1 MMNFEE
7 MDVTTML
14 SAFIGI
20 LVIMVSSIFYFTKK
34 QSEETPQNHE
44 EDEAATLVEEVDE
57 DAKLDATR
65 KANKHRKNDHWK
77 PKVKDASYDHMW
89 SVTTLKGHTADVT
102 GMDFAQD
109 GKKFVTVS
117 TDRAAFL
124 WDVRDFEER
133 EHKSVRQILDFD
145 TATQVSFSP
154 DCKSVVFAMKRSNK
168 LAVFKLVK
176 KEAGGAYKF
185 VHVEN
190 LSFPS
195 AHTLDISHSGISSNG
210 KFLMSASPDNKI
222 VLYDIHGNILKAL
235 EPKMSSLFDVVI
247 SPDGR
252 FVAACGFTTEVFVYE
267 VAFNRENVFQDAKRA
282 FDLKGHNSG
291 VFAVDFNANASR
303 AVTVSRD
310 GFWRVFDTEIRYGQ
324 GQDAVILNKGEWS
337 MLKGA
342 SADRVRLA
350 MSPSGDSFAVSCGST
365 LKIFS
370 SEDEQKEFPELHEV
384 HGDQRILAI
393 KYSPCGRL
401 VATCGDRYV
410 RVFRN
415 IPEYHSQ
422 VVRLSKNLKEVTGDA
437 PEDVYLSKLRRRNSS

>member
-1 MMNFEE
+1 
-7 MDVTTML
+7 
-14 SAFIGI
+14 
-20 LVIMVSSIFYFTKK
+20 
-34 QSEETPQNHE
+34 
-44 EDEAATLVEEVDE
+44 
-57 DAKLDATR
+57 
-65 KANKHRKNDHWK
+65 
-77 PKVKDASYDHMW
+77 
-89 SVTTLKGHTADVT
+89 
-102 GMDFAQD
+102 
-109 GKKFVTVS
+109 
-117 TDRAAFL
+117 
-124 WDVRDFEER
+124 
-133 EHKSVRQILDFD
+133 
-145 TATQVSFSP
+145 
-154 DCKSVVFAMKRSNK
+154 
-168 LAVFKLVK
+168 
-176 KEAGGAYKF
+176 
-185 VHVEN
+185 
-190 LSFPS
+190 
-195 AHTLDISHSGISSNG
+195 
-210 KFLMSASPDNKI
+210 
-222 VLYDIHGNILKAL
+222 
-235 EPKMSSLFDVVI
+235 MSSLFDVVI

-267 VAFNRENVFQDAKRA
+267 VTFNRENVFQDAKRA

-310 GFWRVFDTEIRYGQ
+310 G
-324 GQDAVILNKGEWS
+324 GEWS

-370 SEDEQKEFPELHEV
+370 SEDEKKEFPELHDV

-422 VVRLSKNLKEVTGDA
+422 VVRLSKSLKEVTGDA
-437 PEDVYLSKLRRRNSS
+437 PRRRILEQIEEAKQALQKYCA